1 MEIRQLKLFCL
12 IVERHSFSLAAAES
26 GVTQPAAS
34 QQIRSLEREIDA
46 VLLDRSRR
54 DIRPTDAGRAL
65 YGPACQIL
73 ALHERALTS
82 IVDLKE
88 LLAGRVLIGASTG
101 PGEHVLPAM
110 LARFKALH
118 PGVRLSLHV
127 EDTQAVVE
135 GVLARELEL
144 GAIGAPVER
153 PDLVLEPLAP
163 DRVVL
168 VCAPDHPWASRG
180 TVTLG
185 DLAAEP
191 FIAQQRGAGLRSVVE
206 DRLRSAGLDPDS
218 MNVLLEMGLM
228 ESAKQAAMAGGGVTF
243 LSAWAVGPEL
253 ERGALVAIAIEGL
266 DIRRDFYTVRSRTRV
281 LSRAASELLAFL
293 HQQYQ
298 TQSFGT

>member
-26 GVTQPAAS
+26 GITQPAAS
-34 QQIRSLEREIDA
+34 QQIRSLEREVDA

-65 YGPACQIL
+65 YGPAREIL
-73 ALHERALTS
+73 ALHDRALTG
-82 IVDLKE
+82 IVDLKT

-118 PGVRLSLHV
+118 PGVALSLHV
-127 EDTQAVVE
+127 DDTQAVVE

-144 GAIGAPVER
+144 GAIGAPVDR

-168 VCAPDHPWASRG
+168 VCAPDHPWAGRG
-180 TVTLG
+180 TVTLSE
-185 DLAAEP
+185 LAAEP
-191 FIAQQRGAGLRSVVE
+191 FIAQQRGAGLRAVVE
-206 DRLRSAGLDPDS
+206 DRLRSAGLEPDS

-253 ERGALVAIAIEGL
+253 ERGALVTVAIEGV

-281 LSRAASELLAFL
+281 LSRAARELLAFL
-293 HQQYQ
+293 HQQYHS
-298 TQSFGT
+298 QSFGT